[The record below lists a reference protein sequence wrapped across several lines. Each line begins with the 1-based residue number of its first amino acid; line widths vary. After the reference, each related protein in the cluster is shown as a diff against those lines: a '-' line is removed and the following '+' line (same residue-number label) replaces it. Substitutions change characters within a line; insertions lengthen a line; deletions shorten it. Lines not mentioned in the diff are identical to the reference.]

1 MAIHSK
7 IEVERLLQ
15 RLQERHEALVQI
27 MRGRETTKRD
37 SFGDEVPGLGVR
49 AEDIRFA
56 VDDVS
61 TALKEIKSRLGKG

>member
-7 IEVERLLQ
+7 KDVEGLMR
-15 RLQERHEALVQI
+15 RLQDRYDALAEI
-27 MRGRETTKRD
+27 MQGRETTKVTAQ
-37 SFGDEVPGLGVR
+37 GTVPGLSVK

-56 VDDVS
+56 VDDVV